1 VHPEKGENAMLEK
14 SDQTLINRSKLG
26 SGQEPSN
33 KQRRTFFNSALVA
46 LAVSPLLVTPRQVMG
61 QQAVNQVDTPSD
73 PFILLLT
80 GIYKSVPAGKG
91 PNLGLTT
98 VNVSDGTYSET
109 QIYPVWGITNEGG
122 VADQDRTIGNF
133 FVQFAGNKCAY
144 QLPGGAMAMQFTSGG
159 FTPHSDG
166 KGGFFLE
173 GTFELTILEATGIYS
188 VFQGGHNHMVVN
200 CINWPMVSSMSSASA
215 TSARISSHR
224 RKKAKARLG
233 SACRYQAAGS
243 DE

>member
-1 VHPEKGENAMLEK
+1 MAYSEKGESAMLK
-14 SDQTLINRSKLG
+14 TSGQTSLNRSKLV

-33 KQRRTFFNSALVA
+33 KQRRTFFNSALAA
-46 LAVSPLLVTPRQVMG
+46 LAVSPLLVAPRQGMS
-61 QQAVNQVDTPSD
+61 QQAVNNVDTPSD

-80 GIYKSVPAGKG
+80 GIYKSVAAGKG
-91 PNLGLTT
+91 PKDNLGLTT
-98 VNVSDGTYSET
+98 VNLNDGTYSET

-144 QLPGGAMAMQFTSGG
+144 QLPSGAMAMQFTSGG

-173 GTFELTILEATGIYS
+173 GTFELTILEATGVYR
-188 VFQGGHNHMVVN
+188 VFQGGHNHMVDRLHQL
-200 CINWPMVSSMSSASA
+200 ASGQFDEFCFCN
-215 TSARISSHR
+215 IST
-224 RKKAKARLG
+224 
-233 SACRYQAAGS
+233 YQFP
-243 DE
+243 